1 MSTTEILS
9 NYLFLNHDTS
19 KNNIINFTH
28 KKYKDEY
35 SFSTILDSI
44 KENKIELQKKI
55 KLNNLLFKEMK
66 LI

>member
-19 KNNIINFTH
+19 KNNIINFTQ

-44 KENKIELQKKI
+44 KVNKIESQKKI

-66 LI
+66 FI

>member
-19 KNNIINFTH
+19 KNNIINFTQ

-44 KENKIELQKKI
+44 KVNKIESQKKI

>member
-19 KNNIINFTH
+19 KNNIINFTQ

-44 KENKIELQKKI
+44 KENKIESQKKI
-55 KLNNLLFKEMK
+55 KLNNLLFKELK